1 MEFYSVGKID
11 SDISVDSSQ
20 KLYATM
26 LVKMDA
32 REDTYQ
38 RTVFS
43 VFDYTGLI
51 GGVFELLQVFG
62 TFFVGYFAKNWFLF
76 CVLSNLYQIDNKGE
90 DQTNS
95 GNCTQRNESE
105 DSKEHSGGESEDE
118 EANIDQEAINT
129 NSIQVKV
136 ENVQRAII
144 EQYSF
149 QSDDEHETLNQKGQ
163 DEVKEL
169 RLKLESR
176 RRYGFSW

>member
-62 TFFVGYFAKNWFLF
+62 TFFVGYFTNNWFLF
-76 CVLSNLYQIDNKGE
+76 CVLSNLYQIDNKSE
-90 DQTNS
+90 NQTNS
-95 GNCTQRNESE
+95 ENCTQRNVSE
-105 DSKEHSGGESEDE
+105 DSKEHPGDESEGAK
-118 EANIDQEAINT
+118 ANINQEAIHT
-129 NSIQVKV
+129 SSIRVRFG
-136 ENVQRAII
+136 NVPRAII
-144 EQYSF
+144 EQSGF
-149 QSDDEHETLNQKGQ
+149 QPVDENEALNQKGQ
-163 DEVKEL
+163 DKVK
-169 RLKLESR
+169 
-176 RRYGFSW
+176 